1 MTISGPSAAPPFGS
15 VFAAQMALTTFE
27 GDGFEAASMRQTG
40 PIELHPGAHV
50 LHYASS
56 CFEGLKAYRGAD
68 GTARIFRLDAH
79 IARMEESARLLC
91 LPVPPADLLRDM
103 VIDTVAAN
111 RDEIPEAPGSLY
123 LRPTLVGTTANVGA
137 AASPPTEG
145 LLYVLACPVGD
156 YFAGGIRPLRLVI
169 ETEAMRAT
177 PGFGRAKAGA
187 NYAAALRTVVAARQ
201 EHQADQVLFAPGGD
215 VQETGASNFLLL
227 DDRRVLT
234 KPLDS
239 SFLHGVTRSS
249 ILTIAADLG
258 YVVEERQLVVAEVLD
273 WARRREA
280 ALSGTAAVLSGVGT
294 LILDGEEHPVGDG
307 EVGAN
312 TLRLRSALTDMQF
325 GAVDDTHGWVTLV

>member
-1 MTISGPSAAPPFGS
+1 MTVAAPAAAPPFGS
-15 VFAAQMALTTFE
+15 VFAAQMGLTRFE
-27 GDGFEAASMRQTG
+27 GERFESASIRPTG

-56 CFEGLKAYRGAD
+56 CFEGLKAYRAPD

-79 IARMEESARLLC
+79 IARMQDSAQLLC
-91 LPVPPADLLRDM
+91 LPVPPTELLRGM
-103 VIDTVAAN
+103 VIDTVTAN
-111 RDEIPEAPGSLY
+111 RDEIPKPPGSLY
-123 LRPTLVGTTANVGA
+123 LRPTMIGTTANVGA

-145 LLYVLACPVGD
+145 MLFVLACPVGD

-187 NYAAALRTVVAARQ
+187 NYAAALRIVVAARD

-227 DDRRVLT
+227 DDRRVIT

-249 ILTIAADLG
+249 VLTIAADLG
-258 YVVEERQLVVAEVLD
+258 YGVEERQLVVAEVLD
-273 WARRREA
+273 WARRGEA

-294 LILDGEEHPVGDG
+294 LVLDGEEHPVGAG
-307 EVGAN
+307 EVGPN
-312 TLRLRSALTDMQF
+312 TLRLRRALTDIQF
-325 GAVDDTHGWVTLV
+325 GAVEDTHGWVTLV